1 MRLPC
6 ALKTKMK
13 WLNISVTTKDCFP
26 KKILIRDLFL
36 SFLAD
41 IIFRYKNNIDGN
53 ADIIFRNKKID
64 GWKYGLKMKII
75 WKNGKAKVKT
85 IQPSIFA
92 FYHLLAFH

>member
-13 WLNISVTTKDCFP
+13 WLNISATTKDCFP

-53 ADIIFRNKKID
+53 AEIIFRNRQID
-64 GWKYGLKMKII
+64 GWK
-75 WKNGKAKVKT
+75 
-85 IQPSIFA
+85 
-92 FYHLLAFH
+92 